1 MKSTRTPTLSLTSTF
16 DMAVEAVRALPEDVR
31 EAIGAELFDHVR
43 SYGQSLL
50 SEAQREEIRRRI
62 ANPQYAPKEKI
73 DTFFARHG
81 IAN

>member
-1 MKSTRTPTLSLTSTF
+1 MKSTYTPTPASTF
-16 DMAVEAVRALPEDVR
+16 DLAVEAARTLPEDVL

-50 SEAQREEIRRRI
+50 SRTQREEIRRRM
-62 ANPQYAPKEKI
+62 ANPHHAPKEKV
-73 DTFFARHG
+73 DAFFARHG

>member
-1 MKSTRTPTLSLTSTF
+1 
-16 DMAVEAVRALPEDVR
+16 MAVDAARTLPEDVR

-50 SEAQREEIRRRI
+50 SHAQREEIQRRI
-62 ANPQYAPKEKI
+62 ANPRYASKEKV
-73 DTFFARHG
+73 DAFFGRHG